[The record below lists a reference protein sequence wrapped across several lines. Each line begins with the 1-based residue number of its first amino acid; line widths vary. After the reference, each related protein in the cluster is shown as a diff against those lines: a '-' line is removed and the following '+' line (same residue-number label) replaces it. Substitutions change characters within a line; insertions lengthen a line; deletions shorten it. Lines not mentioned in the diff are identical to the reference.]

1 MKVIGIAGPTGSGKS
16 TVARRLAD
24 RPGVACL
31 DSDRL
36 AWETYWPGGPAYSSL
51 VAAFGRGILASDGT
65 VDRTRLADVALAS
78 SQGRQTLERIV
89 HPAVMA
95 AVARAV
101 EGHASKETKLLLVE
115 GALLLASPHVNR
127 SLFDAFV
134 WIAVP
139 IGERRRR
146 LLEAG
151 LDRET
156 VEGRLE
162 AQRDLAP
169 PPDERVHI
177 LDGRGSPEDVACRA
191 RALLDRIGNA

>member
-1 MKVIGIAGPTGSGKS
+1 M
-16 TVARRLAD
+16 ARRLAG
-24 RPGVACL
+24 RPGVARL
-31 DSDRL
+31 DSDRV
-36 AWETYWPGGPAYSSL
+36 AWETYRPGGPAYSGL

-65 VDRTRLADVALAS
+65 VDRTRLAEAALAS

-101 EGHASKETKLLLVE
+101 EEHAAEGTKLLLVE

-127 SLFDAFV
+127 SVFDAFV
-134 WIAVP
+134 WITVP

-151 LDRET
+151 LDPET
-156 VEGRLE
+156 VGGRLE
-162 AQRDLAP
+162 AQRGLAP
-169 PPDERVHI
+169 PRDERVHI
-177 LDGRGSPEDVACRA
+177 LDGSGSPEDVACRA
-191 RALLDRIGNA
+191 RALLDRIGSA